1 MSTIILVIH
10 LIIALILIG
19 LILLQTN
26 KGGLG
31 SALGGNQFYRS
42 KRGAER
48 IVFVATIAT
57 SVLFLITS
65 VSTLFFR

>member
-1 MSTIILVIH
+1 MNSVILVIH
-10 LIIALILIG
+10 LTVAIILIV

-31 SALGGNQFYRS
+31 SSFGGNEFYRT

-48 IVFVATIAT
+48 IVFFLTIILAL
-57 SVLFLITS
+57 LFLITS
-65 VSTLFFR
+65 ISTLFFR